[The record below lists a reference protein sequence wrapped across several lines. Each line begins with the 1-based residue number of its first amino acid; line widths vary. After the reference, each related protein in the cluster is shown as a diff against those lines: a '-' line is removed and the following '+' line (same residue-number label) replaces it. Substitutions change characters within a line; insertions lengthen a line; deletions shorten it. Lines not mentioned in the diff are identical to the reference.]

1 MAKHFIRAAIK
12 HVGALHKQLGIPQGQ
27 NIPMSKL
34 QEAAKKGG
42 VLAKRA
48 NLAITLHK
56 MNH

>member
-1 MAKHFIRAAIK
+1 MAKHFIQKAIK

-27 NIPMSKL
+27 NIPMATL
-34 QEAAKKGG
+34 QAAAKKGG
-42 VLAKRA
+42 TLAKRA